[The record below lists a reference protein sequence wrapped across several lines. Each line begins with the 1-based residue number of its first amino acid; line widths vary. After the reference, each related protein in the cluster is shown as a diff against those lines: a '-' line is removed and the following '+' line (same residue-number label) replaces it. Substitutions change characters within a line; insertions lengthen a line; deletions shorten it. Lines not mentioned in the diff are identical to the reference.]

1 MRIKKMD
8 IMNIINIATGVFTGL
23 WIALKI
29 IAPYTKTDKDDK
41 LVKII
46 TKLME
51 HFSIKTKDRKLTIN
65 IKK

>member
-1 MRIKKMD
+1 
-8 IMNIINIATGVFTGL
+8 MNIINIATGVFTGL
-23 WIALKI
+23 WITLKI
-29 IAPYTKTDKDDK
+29 VAPYTKTDKDDK

-51 HFSIKTKDRKLTIN
+51 HFSIKTKDSKLTIN